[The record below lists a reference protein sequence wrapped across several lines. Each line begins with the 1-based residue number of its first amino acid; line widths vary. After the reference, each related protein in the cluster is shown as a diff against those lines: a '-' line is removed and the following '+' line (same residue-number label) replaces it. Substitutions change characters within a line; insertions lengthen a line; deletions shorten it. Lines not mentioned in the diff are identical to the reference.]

1 MPTPITID
9 KLTEDYERLR
19 RQKSR
24 HYAGVEGRILQNLAF
39 LAGEQYVFHA
49 RGQLVAENLDA
60 NKLHLTFNLTEQMMR
75 KVIGR
80 LLSIAGVYKAKPDH
94 HDPKAMAMSDVVNK
108 LDKALDEKLGQPTR
122 SWELLWWMA
131 VGGVGFVY
139 TPWVP
144 DSTMEPMP
152 QFDESTGELLWKN
165 NFNGEVIPDS
175 AKNQVVEAGLFP
187 PEMFSPL
194 EELRLTGDVGC
205 EVLSPLQVFVD
216 NHVRSLDEL
225 PPDGAVYIARIKTI
239 GWIEENYPDID
250 AEALAQL
257 KSQKEVKII
266 TTAFR
271 QLGNS
276 SVANTYLSDMVARIQ
291 GSRDANDPDMAVIVE
306 RYQGMG
312 KEYPRGR
319 YTVFAPNVAILRDE
333 DNPYEE
339 IPVVD
344 LHWQPTALNFW
355 NKDFVTDMT
364 PAQRFLNKR
373 MSQLGEQANA
383 CIYASAL
390 LGPGI
395 SPDDVPADYAA
406 PIERGLNEQGIPMV
420 QHKEP
425 PQLPAWFMQ
434 SIDLTIKLLKEL
446 AGGVDLFQQERFP
459 GQLRGPLAVP
469 MLQEILDTE
478 WGPLYEHIGERMA
491 RVKQQRIN
499 RVKQFYPAYRTM
511 HYTGNDM
518 QDEVFVFHTE
528 EVLRSG
534 VEYRITVERGSLLP
548 ELRALREARVRE
560 RLNSPLAIL
569 YTDERTNTLDK
580 SKIAMD
586 LHYGDLGRDA
596 AEAQYRKLAIELIDR
611 VKRGEQ
617 LPETIPLPFWH
628 HESMMDELE
637 SAMATTEFLAMSP
650 QVQQQLLG
658 MWERHRSFLQQAA
671 QAQQQAMND
680 QMMQSAVDQAVQQ
693 ATAKTASTVTDAVFQ
708 QLLASGVQLPSQT
721 NTTEL
726 AQAMQQG

>member
-9 KLTEDYERLR
+9 KITEDYERLR

-80 LLSIAGVYKAKPDH
+80 LLSIAGIYKAKPDR
-94 HDPKAMAMSDVVNK
+94 HDPKSMAMSEVVDK

-152 QFDESTGELLWKN
+152 RFDEATGELMWLN
-165 NFNGEVIPDS
+165 NFNGEELPDS
-175 AKNQVVEAGLFP
+175 AKNQMVEAGLFP
-187 PEMFSPL
+187 PEMFSPK

-216 NHVRSLDEL
+216 NHIRSLDEL
-225 PPDGAVYIARIKTI
+225 PPDSAVYIAKIKTI

-250 AEALAQL
+250 ADALAQL
-257 KSQKEVKII
+257 RSQKEVKII

-271 QLGNS
+271 QIGNS

-306 RYQGMG
+306 RYQGIG
-312 KEYPRGR
+312 KEYPQGR
-319 YTVFAPNVAILRDE
+319 YTVFAPGIAVLRDE

-344 LHWQPTALNFW
+344 LHWQPTAMNFW
-355 NKDFVTDMT
+355 NKDFVTDLT

-383 CIYASAL
+383 AIYAHAL
-390 LGPGI
+390 LGPGLA
-395 SPDDVPADYAA
+395 PDDIPADYAA
-406 PIERGLNEQGIPMV
+406 PIERGLSDQGVPMV

-499 RVKQFYPAYRTM
+499 RVKQFYPAYRTL

-580 SKIAMD
+580 SKIAKD
-586 LHYGDLGRDA
+586 LQYGDLGRDA
-596 AEAQYRKLAIELIDR
+596 AESQYRKLAIELIDR

-617 LPETIPLPFWH
+617 IPEAIPLPFWK
-628 HESMMDELE
+628 HEPMMDELE
-637 SAMATTEFLAMSP
+637 SAMATTEFLAMSS
-650 QVQQQLLG
+650 QVQQQLMQ

-671 QAQQQAMND
+671 QAQQAGMEN
-680 QMMQSAVDQAVQQ
+680 QMIQSAVAQATQQ
-693 ATAKTASTVTDAVFQ
+693 AAAKAAAEAVESALLQMNAQGQASFQ
-708 QLLASGVQLPSQT
+708 NPPAEQLAT
-721 NTTEL
+721 
-726 AQAMQQG
+726 AMQQG